1 MISDP
6 TADVAERFRNRN
18 LSVESHTIC
27 AVVKRVFLMSTVST
41 FGVFGFVGVFLFV
54 LVSCCFF
61 FFKQS

>member
-1 MISDP
+1 VISDP

-61 FFKQS
+61 F

>member
-61 FFKQS
+61 F

>member
-41 FGVFGFVGVFLFV
+41 FGVFGFVGVFFV
-54 LVSCCFF
+54 RFSFLLLF

>member
-41 FGVFGFVGVFLFV
+41 FGVFGFVGFFLFV
-54 LVSCCFF
+54 LVFCCCFF
-61 FFKQS
+61 